1 MKRHL
6 LLAALAAACV
16 AAGCGSTA
24 EKNDYVK
31 SVNQAQTALTKS
43 LSTVN
48 PAGEPAQIAADLDEG
63 GKVIDSAVADLKAI
77 TPPDDAEHAHSRMIK
92 GLTEIADTFRE
103 GADAA
108 RDKDP
113 QKMVQVLGGIQTS
126 AGVKELEAAQKEL
139 MASGY
144 KFEES

>member
-24 EKNDYVK
+24 EKNDYVQ
-31 SVNQAQTALTKS
+31 SVNQAQAALTKS

-48 PAGEPAQIAADLDEG
+48 PGGKPEQIATDLDEG
-63 GKVIDSAVADLKAI
+63 SKVIDSAVADLEAI
-77 TPPDDAEHAHSRMIK
+77 TPPDDAEHAHGRMIK
-92 GLTEIADTFRE
+92 GLSELADTFRE

-108 RDKDP
+108 RDDDP

>member
-6 LLAALAAACV
+6 VLAALAAACL

-31 SVNQAQTALTKS
+31 SVNEARTALTKS

-48 PAGEPAQIAADLDEG
+48 PAGEPEQIAADLDEG
-63 GKVIDSAVADLKAI
+63 GKVIDSAVADLKEI
-77 TPPDDAEHAHSRMIK
+77 TPPDDAEHAHGRMIK

-108 RDKDP
+108 LTR
-113 QKMVQVLGGIQTS
+113 TRRRWS
-126 AGVKELEAAQKEL
+126 RCWAGSRRRPA
-139 MASGY
+139 
-144 KFEES
+144 

>member
-1 MKRHL
+1 MKRTI
-6 LLAALAAACV
+6 LAALAVACL

-24 EKNDYVK
+24 EKNDYVN
-31 SVNQAQTALTKS
+31 SVNEAQTALTKS

-48 PAGEPAQIAADLDEG
+48 PSGEPEQIATDLEQG
-63 GKVIDSAVADLKAI
+63 GKVIDSAVADLEGI
-77 TPPDDAEHAHSRMIK
+77 TPPDDAEHAHARMIK
-92 GLTEIADTFRE
+92 GLTEIANTFRD
-103 GADAA
+103 GATAA

-113 QKMVQVLGGIQTS
+113 TKMVEILGGIQTS

>member
-6 LLAALAAACV
+6 ILAALAAACL

-24 EKNDYVK
+24 EKNDYVQ
-31 SVNQAQTALTKS
+31 SVNQAQAALTKS

-48 PAGEPAQIAADLDEG
+48 PGGKPEQIATDLDEG
-63 GKVIDSAVADLKAI
+63 SKVIDSAVADLEAI
-77 TPPDDAEHAHSRMIK
+77 SPPDDAEHAHGRMIK
-92 GLTEIADTFRE
+92 GLSELADTFRE

-108 RDKDP
+108 RDEDP